1 MFPLMKPTITKIG
14 LFGGTFDPIHIGH
27 LIVAETVRTRCQLDK
42 LIFIPAKTHALKD
55 NNRITPVQ
63 HRLSMVQL
71 AIEPHPAFE
80 VSDIEIQRPG
90 VSYSIDTISH
100 FREVYPPEKY
110 QLHFLLGS
118 DAVNEFHQWHEPNEL
133 LTLCEFIAFS
143 RAGAAAN
150 PDSPYASAFTYVEIP
165 ALEISASEIRKRVK
179 AGESIRYF
187 VPEPVRLFVEKHQ
200 LYKI

>member
-1 MFPLMKPTITKIG
+1 MKPTITRIG

-27 LIVAETVRTRCQLDK
+27 LIVAETVRIRCQLDK
-42 LIFIPAKTHALKD
+42 LIFIPAKIHALKD

-63 HRLSMVQL
+63 HRLTMVKL

-80 VSDIEIQRPG
+80 VSEIEIQRPG
-90 VSYSIDTISH
+90 VSYSIDTIRN
-100 FREVYPPEKY
+100 FRELYPPEKF
-110 QLHFLLGS
+110 QLYFLLGS
-118 DAVNEFHQWHEPNEL
+118 DAVNEFHLWHEPDVL
-133 LTLCEFIAFS
+133 LSLCEFIAFS
-143 RAGAAAN
+143 RAGATTK

-165 ALEISASEIRKRVK
+165 ALEISASEIRKRVM

-187 VPEPVRLFVEKHQ
+187 VPEPVRRFIEKHQ